1 MTNPTLLTVILNY
14 QTPELTLKATKAA
27 LREMDGVSGEIV
39 IVDNDS
45 QDGSF
50 ELIAKAL
57 IENGWDRDNMVRV
70 LQSGHNGGFGAGNN
84 VAIRAGLSNGKHP
97 DFIYILNSDAWPEPG
112 AIRVLHDYLRTNPKT
127 GMAGSH
133 VQGED
138 AAPHRTAFRFP
149 SIASEFEA
157 AVRTGIFSRLLKN
170 SIVALP
176 VPKANTKVDWV
187 AGASLMMRRKMLD
200 EIGLFD
206 EAFFLYFE
214 ETDLCRRAAN
224 AGWSTVYVPESAV
237 VHIGSASTG
246 MKTWSRTPTYWFDS
260 RLRYF
265 NKNHGVFYTVLATL
279 ARISGLLIW
288 QLRRLVSDKPQSDP
302 DNFLLDLIVH
312 SAKEII
318 PGRTIRDAHR
328 VQATVMEDSK

>member
-14 QTPELTLKATKAA
+14 RTPELTLKATKAA
-27 LREMDGVSGEIV
+27 LREMGGLSGEII

-57 IENGWDRDNMVRV
+57 IENGWDKDSMVRI

-84 VAIRAGLSNGKHP
+84 VALRAGLSNGEQP
-97 DFIYILNSDAWPEPG
+97 DFVYILNSDAWPEPG
-112 AIRVLHDYLRTNPKT
+112 AIRVLQGFLLANPKT
-127 GMAGSH
+127 GMVGSY
-133 VQGED
+133 VQGND
-138 AAPHRTAFRFP
+138 GAPHSTAFRFP
-149 SIASEFEA
+149 SIAGEFEG
-157 AVRTGIFSRLLKN
+157 AVRTGIFSRLLKD

-176 VPKANTKVDWV
+176 MPKTDTKVDWV
-187 AGASLMMRRKMLD
+187 AGASLMMQRKMLD

-206 EAFFLYFE
+206 ETFFLYFE

-237 VHIGSASTG
+237 THIGSASTG
-246 MKTWSRTPTYWFDS
+246 MKTWPRTPDYWFDS
-260 RLRYF
+260 RLHYF
-265 NKNHGVFYTVLATL
+265 AKNHGVFYTLLATL
-279 ARISGLLIW
+279 ARISGLMIW
-288 QLRRLVSDKPQSDP
+288 GLRRLVSDKPQSDP

-312 SAKEII
+312 SSKAII
-318 PGRTIRDAHR
+318 PGRSKRDKLR
-328 VQATVMEDSK
+328 VHGAILEDSK